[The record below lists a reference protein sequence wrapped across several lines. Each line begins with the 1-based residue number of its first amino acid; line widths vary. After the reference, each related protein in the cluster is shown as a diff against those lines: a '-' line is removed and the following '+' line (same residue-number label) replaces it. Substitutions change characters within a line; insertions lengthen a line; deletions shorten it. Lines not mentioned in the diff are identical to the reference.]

1 MLCGANR
8 KTSLRSKGVNGMV
21 AKKAGKRAG
30 SFNLGGRW
38 TPLFLIL
45 PVLLMLLVFKFYPLL
60 VNAWYSLIDY
70 KLTGGAQKF
79 VGLENYLDVLGDA
92 KFTAAISRTFSWT
105 VFNILGMI
113 AIGVPTAFL
122 LNSKFKG
129 KMLLKSCI
137 LIPWVLPEIVTG
149 YTWKWMLMGDFGIIN
164 TILSWF
170 HIVEPNFSWFRSGNT
185 AMLAVVMAN
194 VWRSIPFVAV
204 MVYAKLRTIP
214 TEMMEAACIDGACGL
229 KLHRYI
235 TFPHIGPVLSR
246 VVMLA
251 FIWTFNAFSIIASM
265 TGGGPVY
272 KTEIMPLIVQRT
284 AFTKFEFNSA
294 SAMSIVMSLILL
306 VFMLVLSGARRVFR
320 NGKAEGGEV

>member
-1 MLCGANR
+1 MGLSG
-8 KTSLRSKGVNGMV
+8 KKVRSYH
-21 AKKAGKRAG
+21 
-30 SFNLGGRW
+30 LGGRW
-38 TPLFLIL
+38 TPLLLIL
-45 PVLLMLLVFKFYPLL
+45 PVVLILLVFKFYPLF
-60 VNAWYSLIDY
+60 VNVWYSLIDY

-79 VGLENYLDVLGDA
+79 VGLENYRDVLRDA
-92 KFTAAISRTFSWT
+92 KFLAAISRTFAWT
-105 VFNILGMI
+105 IFNILGMVL
-113 AIGVPTAFL
+113 IGVPAAFL
-122 LNSKFKG
+122 LNTQFKG
-129 KMLLKSCI
+129 KLLLKSCI

-170 HIVEPNFSWFRSGNT
+170 HVVDPGFSWFRSGNT

-194 VWRSIPFVAV
+194 VWRAIPFVAV

-214 TEMMEAACIDGACGL
+214 TEMMEAARIDGACGI
-229 KLHRYI
+229 KLLRYI

-284 AFTKFEFNSA
+284 AFSKFEFNSA

-306 VFMLVLSGARRVFR
+306 ALMLALSGVRRALKS
-320 NGKAEGGEV
+320 GKEEGDEIS

>member
-1 MLCGANR
+1 M
-8 KTSLRSKGVNGMV
+8 KGLSP
-21 AKKAGKRAG
+21 KKADQKTGHHH
-30 SFNLGGRW
+30 LGGRW
-38 TPLFLIL
+38 TPLVLVL
-45 PVLLMLLVFKFYPLL
+45 PVLLVLLVFKFYPLL

-70 KLTGGAQKF
+70 RLTGGAQKF
-79 VGLENYLDVLGDA
+79 VGLENYRDVLRNA
-92 KFTAAISRTFSWT
+92 KFLAAISRTFAWT

-113 AIGVPTAFL
+113 AIGVPAAFL
-122 LNSKFKG
+122 LNSQFRG
-129 KMLLKSCI
+129 KVLLKSCI

-164 TILSWF
+164 TMLSWF
-170 HIVEPNFSWFRSGNT
+170 NIVDPGFSWFRSGNT

-194 VWRSIPFVAV
+194 VWRAIPFVAV

-214 TEMMEAACIDGACGL
+214 TEMMEAARIDGAHGV
-229 KLHRYI
+229 KLLRYI

-284 AFTKFEFNSA
+284 AFSKFEFNSA

-306 VFMLVLSGARRVFR
+306 VFMLAVLAVRRVFR
-320 NGKAEGGEV
+320 GDKAEGGEL

>member
-1 MLCGANR
+1 MGLYG
-8 KTSLRSKGVNGMV
+8 KNG
-21 AKKAGKRAG
+21 GYSR
-30 SFNLGGRW
+30 LGGRW

-45 PVLLMLLVFKFYPLL
+45 PAALILLVFKYYPLF
-60 VNAWYSLIDY
+60 VNSWYSVIDY

-79 VGLENYLDVLGDA
+79 VGLENYRDVLSDA
-92 KFTAAISRTFSWT
+92 KFLAAISRTFTWT
-105 VFNILGMI
+105 ISNILGML
-113 AIGVPTAFL
+113 AIGVPAAFL
-122 LNSKFKG
+122 LNSEFKG
-129 KMLLKSCI
+129 KALLKSCI

-164 TILSWF
+164 TILSWLN
-170 HIVEPNFSWFRSGNT
+170 IVEPSFSWFRNGNT

-204 MVYAKLRTIP
+204 MVYAKLCTLP
-214 TEMMEAACIDGACGL
+214 TEMMEAARIDGACGVKML
-229 KLHRYI
+229 RYI
-235 TFPHIGPVLSR
+235 TFPHIEPVLRR
-246 VVMLA
+246 VAMLA

-284 AFTKFEFNSA
+284 AFSKFEFNSA

-306 VFMLVLSGARRVFR
+306 ALALVISIIRRVLR
-320 NGKAEGGEV
+320 AGKKEGGEI